1 MITSFKTIAGI
12 ILLGGMLSLT
22 ACNSGKPDAADTG
35 GAAAQASEL
44 PASAQP
50 EGSPAPAAG
59 TEPAEAGGAAATAAP
74 YAAPAAQ
81 GGTGAAASPAAA
93 EPGAAAGEASAA
105 TPQELSKQLKE
116 LLQLAKQ
123 GKVPGVEYA
132 AHSGLIDDVEAAW
145 GEPDTKE
152 SAGKGIYSTYAG
164 KHVVIGFNKGSQIFD
179 VRSSASDLQKLT
191 LKQIEE
197 VLGKPDATSVN
208 GSDDIYIYQ
217 AGKQYQLKFIIPD
230 STGTVD
236 HISVFSEQ
244 DSFNNMAG

>member
-22 ACNSGKPDAADTG
+22 ACNSGKPDAVNTG
-35 GAAAQASEL
+35 GAAAQASEA

-50 EGSPAPAAG
+50 EGSPAPGAG
-59 TEPAEAGGAAATAAP
+59 TESAEAGGGAATAAP
-74 YAAPAAQ
+74 DAAPAAQ

-93 EPGAAAGEASAA
+93 GPGAAAGASSAA

-164 KHVVIGFNKGSQIFD
+164 KHVVFGFNKGSQIFD

-230 STGTVD
+230 LTGTVD
-236 HISVFSEQ
+236 HISVFSKQ
-244 DSFNNMAG
+244 DSINNMAG

>member
-22 ACNSGKPDAADTG
+22 ACNSGKPDAADTGGANTG

-74 YAAPAAQ
+74 DA
-81 GGTGAAASPAAA
+81 GGSAAAASPAAA
-93 EPGAAAGEASAA
+93 EPGAAADEASAA

-244 DSFNNMAG
+244 DSINNMAG

>member
-22 ACNSGKPDAADTG
+22 ACNSGKPDAVNTG
-35 GAAAQASEL
+35 GAAAQASEA

-50 EGSPAPAAG
+50 EGSPAPGAG
-59 TEPAEAGGAAATAAP
+59 TEPAEAGGGAATAP
-74 YAAPAAQ
+74 PDAAPAAQ

-93 EPGAAAGEASAA
+93 EPGAAAGASSAA

-164 KHVVIGFNKGSQIFD
+164 KHVVFGFNKGSQIFD

-236 HISVFSEQ
+236 HISVFSKQ
-244 DSFNNMAG
+244 DSINNMAG

>member
-22 ACNSGKPDAADTG
+22 ACNSDKPDAANTG
-35 GAAAQASEL
+35 GVAAQASEL

-74 YAAPAAQ
+74 DA
-81 GGTGAAASPAAA
+81 GGSAAAASPAAA
-93 EPGAAAGEASAA
+93 EPGTAAGNSAAA
-105 TPQELSKQLKE
+105 TPQKLSKQLKE

-164 KHVVIGFNKGSQIFD
+164 KHVVFGFNKGSQIFD
-179 VRSSASDLQKLT
+179 VRSSAADLQKLT

-244 DSFNNMAG
+244 DSINNMAG